1 MWNGDKEIYLRFRVM
16 IVMMLKEHGRKMDP
30 QNAKWEFFNQEDYKE
45 QPNRDGDYNNIRKK
59 KIR

>member
-1 MWNGDKEIYLRFRVM
+1 M